1 MRQLLVAMMMLLAA
15 TAAAEP
21 AAVVEALQ
29 MPAWI
34 ERGSARAPLQVGY
47 ALESGDRIRTG
58 SRARVLLRLQE
69 GSLVKLGEQAQFN
82 IDELVTPA
90 VAGGLFTGALNVVR
104 GAFRF
109 TTSAIGAA
117 RQRDIRARVATVTI
131 GIRGTD
137 VWGKADT
144 DRDFVVLLEGSIDI
158 ARDGEPAQRMETPL
172 TIYSAPRQAASE
184 PVKPVDPVALTRW
197 AAETELQDGA
207 GIVNGGGGWT
217 VVLLSTPDA
226 PAAQSLAAN
235 VQQAGYAA
243 DVEPVRTGTTMR
255 YRVSVAGLHSRG
267 DAEQLRQ
274 RIAREFAL
282 QGTTVIAQPR

>member
-1 MRQLLVAMMMLLAA
+1 MRQLLMATMLMLAA
-15 TAAAEP
+15 EAAAEP

-69 GSLVKLGEQAQFN
+69 GSLVKLGQDAQFN
-82 IDELVTPA
+82 VDALAAPA
-90 VAGGLFTGALNVVR
+90 DAGGLFTGALNVVR

-137 VWGKADT
+137 VWGKADS
-144 DRDFVVLLEGSIDI
+144 DRDFVVLLEGRIDI

-184 PVKPVDPVALTRW
+184 PVKAVDPVALKRW

-217 VVLLSTPDA
+217 VVLLSAPDA
-226 PAAQSLAAN
+226 SAAQSLAAN

-243 DVEPVRTGTTMR
+243 DVEQVRAGTTMR
-255 YRVSVAGLHSRG
+255 YRVSVAGLHTRG

-282 QGTTVIAQPR
+282 QGTTVVAQPR